1 MTTMTVPMMTACYRW
16 LAKYCRWAK
25 ARTCEMR
32 CYRVQHMRTWWVCFF
47 VNWGRVRAIGVHVLF
62 EAHMRNGRYERRT
75 VIKIKWKW
83 KYLCCSDIFN
93 DVDDGR
99 TLAGP
104 AAAPWQDSVALWCM
118 QIWVLVLEATRSH
131 QNSAFTA
138 SIFGTIYQLVWYPS
152 SLVSSVPFSFLFLVH
167 FRTTCLVGC
176 KWMSY
181 CRNQQ
186 SPQSAKI
193 HFLEMM
199 GLLLISVVY
208 LQKPTFLLVLV
219 PL

>member
-118 QIWVLVLEATRSH
+118 HVNLGAGFGSD
-131 QNSAFTA
+131 AFSPELCLHRFDFWHYISISMISFFA
-138 SIFGTIYQLVWYPS
+138 SLICSIFL
-152 SLVSSVPFSFLFLVH
+152 PFFSPLPYHL
-167 FRTTCLVGC
+167 
-176 KWMSY
+176 S
-181 CRNQQ
+181 CR
-186 SPQSAKI
+186 
-193 HFLEMM
+193 L
-199 GLLLISVVY
+199 
-208 LQKPTFLLVLV
+208 
-219 PL
+219 